1 MVTGTQAPPSLQE
14 AEEYVTYLVL
24 LLRWPQ
30 LPLWG
35 QSNSW
40 KQEPGASGD
49 PPPRSGSVCRRQ
61 TLLPSRLVPHALPH
75 PWNEPLNILVYA
87 HLALYDIILKPL
99 GLIGNPEHS
108 HREGEVECH
117 LEGQGVNEQSQ
128 GLNPFR
134 SVHRLLRAWRT
145 ILPQSQ
151 GPPRDPQ
158 GPLNSHQGYRS
169 LTPKSLGP

>member
-1 MVTGTQAPPSLQE
+1 MLLTWSSFSGGHSSLCGDKVTAGSRSQE
-14 AEEYVTYLVL
+14 
-24 LLRWPQ
+24 
-30 LPLWG
+30 LPETPHPG
-35 QSNSW
+35 QGRFVEGKHCSPAGW
-40 KQEPGASGD
+40 CP
-49 PPPRSGSVCRRQ
+49 
-61 TLLPSRLVPHALPH
+61 TLSPT
-75 PWNEPLNILVYA
+75 PWNEPVNILVYA

-145 ILPQSQ
+145 ILPD
-151 GPPRDPQ
+151 R
-158 GPLNSHQGYRS
+158 
-169 LTPKSLGP
+169 KSVV